1 MLLARSPRWKG
12 TLAALLTL
20 IAVAFAMAG
29 AAASAAA
36 AELVMFD
43 ATWCGYCKKFKREVA
58 PTYNST
64 AAGRVFPLRI
74 IDIDRETADFTL
86 KEKVRGTPTFV
97 IVAEG
102 MEIARFS
109 GYGGP
114 EHFYETMEKI
124 VSAWERARQRMKR
137 APNGDEPA

>member
-1 MLLARSPRWKG
+1 M
-12 TLAALLTL
+12 LAALLAL

-29 AAASAAA
+29 AAAA

-43 ATWCGYCKKFKREVA
+43 AAWCGYCKKFKREVA

-64 AAGRVFPLRI
+64 AAGRIFPLRI
-74 IDIDRETADFTL
+74 IDIDREKPDFSL
-86 KEKVRGTPTFV
+86 KEAVRGTPTFV

-114 EHFYETMEKI
+114 DHFYGTMEKI

-137 APNGDEPA
+137 GPGGDEPA